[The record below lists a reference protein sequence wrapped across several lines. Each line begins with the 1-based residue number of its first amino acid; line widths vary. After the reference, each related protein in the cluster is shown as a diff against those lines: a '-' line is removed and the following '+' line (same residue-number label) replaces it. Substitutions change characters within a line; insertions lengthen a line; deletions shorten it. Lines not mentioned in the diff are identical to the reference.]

1 MLCRQAARFGSFFS
15 RRFGLRGENRAYP
28 ADLKPP
34 TGQNFPRS
42 IMTKI
47 LRSHEQTL
55 FRRSL
60 LIVGLATI
68 VLLASAT
75 GLGQT
80 VNIDRVVSELEP
92 EIQRTLLA
100 GNIPSASI
108 ALISGDR
115 VIWSG
120 AYGYTN
126 LWARTPAT
134 PSTVYLIGSTFKAM
148 STIALLQ
155 QMERGKFK
163 LDDRVNDYL
172 TDFKIQ
178 GEDPKHPV
186 TFRHLLTHTSGLPG
200 DFGGFPVW
208 GDTVPPSLNEYLSKS
223 LKVTKPPLTSVTY
236 SNMAYTLVAY
246 LVQKFSGVP
255 YKQYIQEHIF
265 APLEMNSTAFEPRP
279 DMEER
284 LAIPYVVDEKTGS
297 QVGTVRLKASV
308 WPAGI
313 VYGTVLNQSNWLI
326 ANLNGG
332 VFKDKRI
339 ISEATLNQMFT
350 RQYDQ
355 FMGKI
360 ENLWGN
366 ETAGFGLTWW
376 TQVRDGDHYIAHSG
390 SVPGYTAFLLGN
402 RDRKLGFAILT
413 NGNRAHLHLFRLAD
427 LAIDLMKKYSSTQ
440 KAVKGPT

>member
-1 MLCRQAARFGSFFS
+1 MTKHKHRSTSFLLFTLSALLLFVSTAAR
-15 RRFGLRGENRAYP
+15 A
-28 ADLKPP
+28 
-34 TGQNFPRS
+34 
-42 IMTKI
+42 
-47 LRSHEQTL
+47 
-55 FRRSL
+55 
-60 LIVGLATI
+60 
-68 VLLASAT
+68 
-75 GLGQT
+75 QT
-80 VNIDRVVSELEP
+80 VNVERVLPELEP

-100 GNIPSASI
+100 GNIPSASV
-108 ALISGDR
+108 ALIAGDK
-115 VIWSG
+115 VIWTS
-120 AYGYTN
+120 AYGYSN

-134 PSTVYLIGSTFKAM
+134 PNTVYLIGSTFKAM

-155 QMERGKFK
+155 QMEQGKFK

-178 GEDPKHPV
+178 GEDPQHPV
-186 TFRHLLTHTSGLPG
+186 TFRHLLTHTSGLPA
-200 DFGGFPVW
+200 DFGAFPVW
-208 GDTVPPSLNEYLSKS
+208 GDTVPPSLEDYLRKS

-236 SNMAYTLVAY
+236 SNMAFTLVAY

-265 APLEMNSTAFEPRP
+265 TPLEMTSTAFEPRP

-284 LAIPYVVDEKTGS
+284 LSIPYVVDEKTGS
-297 QVGTVRLKASV
+297 QMGTVRVKASV

-332 VFKDKRI
+332 AFKDKRI
-339 ISEATLNQMFT
+339 ISEATLNQMLT

-355 FMGKI
+355 FKGTI
-360 ENLWGN
+360 EDIWGN

-376 TQVRDGDHYIAHSG
+376 TQVRDGDRYLAHSG
-390 SVPGYTAFLLGN
+390 SVAGYTAFLLGN

-413 NGNRAHLHLFRLAD
+413 NGNRAHPHLFKLAD
-427 LAIDLMKKYSSTQ
+427 KAIDLMKKYSSAEKLSTA
-440 KAVKGPT
+440 K